1 MLQSLLFALLATV
14 AWGAPHHGGHSNPFS
29 PDNWPLPHNITGDS
43 LTSSG
48 QWGGVHTHD
57 PSVVKGPDGWYYS
70 FSTHNLVAISKAP
83 SLNGYWKFIG
93 SVLEGESVI
102 DLPGRNDTWAPMVV
116 KVGDLYYCYYS
127 VSTFG
132 SQDSAVG
139 VATSR
144 TLQPGTWTDHGAV
157 ITSGANKTS
166 PLNITNAIDPSFFH
180 DPKTGENLLT
190 YGSFWTDIWQFW
202 LARDLKSVVWKP
214 KPVHL
219 SYDPEGT
226 NPEEGSFM
234 SYHDGWYYVSLIS
247 GRSLRESQ
255 Y

>member
-1 MLQSLLFALLATV
+1 MLPLLFILVGIV
-14 AWGAPHHGGHSNPFS
+14 AGGVTHHKSHYNPFS
-29 PDNWPLPHNITGDS
+29 PSNWPLPHNVTGDS

-116 KVGDLYYCYYS
+116 RVGDIYYCYYS

-132 SQDSAVG
+132 SQDSGIG

-144 TLQPGTWTDHGAV
+144 TLQPGSWKDHGAV
-157 ITSGANKTS
+157 LESGANKTY
-166 PLNITNAIDPSFFH
+166 PLNITNAIDPAFFH

-202 LARDLKSVVWKP
+202 LAHDLEHVLWKP

-234 SYHDGWYYVSLIS
+234 SYHDGWYYVSVS
-247 GRSLRESQ
+247 HCFEVE
-255 Y
+255 